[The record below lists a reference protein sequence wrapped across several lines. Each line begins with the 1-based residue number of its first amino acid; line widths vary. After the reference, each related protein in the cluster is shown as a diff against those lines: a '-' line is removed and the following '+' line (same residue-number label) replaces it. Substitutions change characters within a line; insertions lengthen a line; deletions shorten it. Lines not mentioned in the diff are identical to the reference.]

1 MYVCTHVLDRVEMF
15 AFVAATAAAA
25 AESVGFVQVRIPSN
39 THTACIFYFSKNSG
53 NKTIFNTLLLVFLSF
68 GKLTARIVGIG

>member
-1 MYVCTHVLDRVEMF
+1 MYVRTHVLDRVEMF
-15 AFVAATAAAA
+15 AFVAATAAA

-53 NKTIFNTLLLVFLSF
+53 NKTIVNTLLLVFLSF